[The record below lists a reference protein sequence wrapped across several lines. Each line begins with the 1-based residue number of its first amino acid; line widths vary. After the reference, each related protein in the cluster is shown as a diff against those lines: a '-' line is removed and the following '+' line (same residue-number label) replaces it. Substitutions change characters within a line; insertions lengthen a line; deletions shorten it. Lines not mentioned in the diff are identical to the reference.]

1 MRQWRCW
8 LQGHAGPFSMDSN
21 GDKLASYSILALNHS
36 AAAFNTAW
44 TLRTQFIGNCSEEDH
59 HCPLETTFTPSVQI
73 VWPGS
78 CWDRIY
84 RAVAMKR
91 FGECFLVGGFFWH
104 PQELFT
110 LLCFSAFMKPS
121 QSLLSKV
128 SHLIWKFH
136 TIVYDLA
143 SLKPYYSTGF
153 CNAESVLKAPLDFP
167 LCGFRGDLCPEPAPS
182 SRSSTISL
190 VTLKT
195 IVIGVLLIDLAY

>member
-1 MRQWRCW
+1 MRQSRC
-8 LQGHAGPFSMDSN
+8 LMQGHAGQFSMDSN

-36 AAAFNTAW
+36 AAAFNIAW

-104 PQELFT
+104 PQELLT

-136 TIVYDLA
+136 MIIYDLA
-143 SLKPYYSTGF
+143 SLR
-153 CNAESVLKAPLDFP
+153 EAPQ
-167 LCGFRGDLCPEPAPS
+167 
-182 SRSSTISL
+182 
-190 VTLKT
+190 KK
-195 IVIGVLLIDLAY
+195 

>member
-1 MRQWRCW
+1 MRQSRC
-8 LQGHAGPFSMDSN
+8 LMQGHAGQFSMDSN

-36 AAAFNTAW
+36 AAAFNIAW

-110 LLCFSAFMKPS
+110 LLCFHET
-121 QSLLSKV
+121 LSITFIK
-128 SHLIWKFH
+128 S
-136 TIVYDLA
+136 
-143 SLKPYYSTGF
+143 
-153 CNAESVLKAPLDFP
+153 FP
-167 LCGFRGDLCPEPAPS
+167 LNLKISHDCLR
-182 SRSSTISL
+182 SRIP
-190 VTLKT
+190 KA
-195 IVIGVLLIDLAY
+195 LLFNRLLQCWKRA